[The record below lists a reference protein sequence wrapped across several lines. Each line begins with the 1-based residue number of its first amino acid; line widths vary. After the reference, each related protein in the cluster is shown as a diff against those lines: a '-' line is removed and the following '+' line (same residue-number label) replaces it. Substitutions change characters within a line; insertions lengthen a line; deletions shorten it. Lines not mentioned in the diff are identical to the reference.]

1 MASSIAREDNCI
13 DNTILDILIKG
24 IISLE
29 KSAVINPF
37 QCDSKKKND
46 KIFES

>member
-1 MASSIAREDNCI
+1 MASSIAREDNCV
-13 DNTILDILIKG
+13 DNTILDFLIKG

-29 KSAVINPF
+29 KSAAINPF
-37 QCDSKKKND
+37 PCGSKKKDD